1 MVRYIL
7 LHSSNNAKSFRDTD
21 MEASKPHAL
30 LSPSRRRTKSCASLF
45 SHRRRRRR
53 NNNNENFTRYRWYDQ
68 ESTSKRAGKVSA
80 TLDDVSPSPCTLSVA
95 DEEEEDEE
103 EEERRRQSGSNNND
117 NENNSMCDDCT
128 RKTKT
133 SSGVAVGKRQTMTM
147 VFTATLLSGFATVQS
162 PAKALARENTAVVE
176 ALTSATSGT
185 IKGSVIL
192 PSGYHVTRGARSR
205 IQTTS
210 SRPDVV
216 KITNGEKDLGNA
228 LRFEVGYA
236 NAKAEDEVT
245 VNALVYFCQD
255 DDVCLSRNVS
265 FRAKVVDGGG
275 DSSSSSSSAV
285 DLTYSI
291 PTPEP
296 EISFAV
302 PQFE

>member
-1 MVRYIL
+1 MVRYTYSPL
-7 LHSSNNAKSFRDTD
+7 EQQRKEFSRDT

-30 LSPSRRRTKSCASLF
+30 LSHRGEGQKGARRC
-45 SHRRRRRR
+45 SHRRRHRR
-53 NNNNENFTRYRWYDQ
+53 NNNNENFTRYRRYDQ
-68 ESTSKRAGKVSA
+68 ESTSKSA
-80 TLDDVSPSPCTLSVA
+80 AKGPAKLDDVSPSPCTLSVA
-95 DEEEEDEE
+95 DEEEDKE
-103 EEERRRQSGSNNND
+103 EEERRRQSGSNYYD
-117 NENNSMCDDCT
+117 NNNSKSDDCT

-147 VFTATLLSGFATVQS
+147 GFTATLLSGFATVQS

-275 DSSSSSSSAV
+275 DSSSSSSSSAV

-302 PQFE
+302 PRFE

>member
-1 MVRYIL
+1 
-7 LHSSNNAKSFRDTD
+7 
-21 MEASKPHAL
+21 
-30 LSPSRRRTKSCASLF
+30 
-45 SHRRRRRR
+45 
-53 NNNNENFTRYRWYDQ
+53 
-68 ESTSKRAGKVSA
+68 
-80 TLDDVSPSPCTLSVA
+80 
-95 DEEEEDEE
+95 
-103 EEERRRQSGSNNND
+103 
-117 NENNSMCDDCT
+117 
-128 RKTKT
+128 
-133 SSGVAVGKRQTMTM
+133 MT
-147 VFTATLLSGFATVQS
+147 VFLTTTLLSGFATVQS
-162 PAKALARENTAVVE
+162 PAKALARENTVVVE

-275 DSSSSSSSAV
+275 DSSSSSVV

>member
-1 MVRYIL
+1 M
-7 LHSSNNAKSFRDTD
+7 
-21 MEASKPHAL
+21 
-30 LSPSRRRTKSCASLF
+30 
-45 SHRRRRRR
+45 HRCYHHHRR
-53 NNNNENFTRYRWYDQ
+53 NNNNFNRRYQNQ
-68 ESTSKRAGKVSA
+68 ESSFTFAKSFPRQLDNVSSSFTS
-80 TLDDVSPSPCTLSVA
+80 A
-95 DEEEEDEE
+95 DEEDKV
-103 EEERRRQSGSNNND
+103 EEERRRQRGSNSDNN
-117 NENNSMCDDCT
+117 NNKSACT
-128 RKTKT
+128 TTT
-133 SSGVAVGKRQTMTM
+133 SSAAVGKRETMM
-147 VFTATLLSGFATVQS
+147 VFLTTTLLSGFSTVNS
-162 PAKALARENTAVVE
+162 PEAVLARENNVVVE
-176 ALTSATSGT
+176 ASTSATSGT

-192 PSGYHVTRGARSR
+192 PSGYHMTRGARSR

-228 LRFEVGYA
+228 LQFEVGYA

-255 DDVCLSRNVS
+255 DDVCLSRTVS

-275 DSSSSSSSAV
+275 DSSSSSSVV

>member
-1 MVRYIL
+1 
-7 LHSSNNAKSFRDTD
+7 
-21 MEASKPHAL
+21 
-30 LSPSRRRTKSCASLF
+30 
-45 SHRRRRRR
+45 
-53 NNNNENFTRYRWYDQ
+53 
-68 ESTSKRAGKVSA
+68 
-80 TLDDVSPSPCTLSVA
+80 
-95 DEEEEDEE
+95 
-103 EEERRRQSGSNNND
+103 
-117 NENNSMCDDCT
+117 MCDDCT

-162 PAKALARENTAVVE
+162 PAKALARETTAVVE

-275 DSSSSSSSAV
+275 DSSFSSSSAV

>member
-1 MVRYIL
+1 M
-7 LHSSNNAKSFRDTD
+7 
-21 MEASKPHAL
+21 
-30 LSPSRRRTKSCASLF
+30 
-45 SHRRRRRR
+45 HRCYHHHRR
-53 NNNNENFTRYRWYDQ
+53 NNNNFNRRYQNQ
-68 ESTSKRAGKVSA
+68 ESSFTKAFPGQLDNVSSSFTS
-80 TLDDVSPSPCTLSVA
+80 A
-95 DEEEEDEE
+95 DEEDKE
-103 EEERRRQSGSNNND
+103 EEERRRQRGSNSDNN
-117 NENNSMCDDCT
+117 NNKSACT
-128 RKTKT
+128 TTT
-133 SSGVAVGKRQTMTM
+133 SSAAVGKRETMM
-147 VFTATLLSGFATVQS
+147 VFLTTTLLSGFSTVNS
-162 PAKALARENTAVVE
+162 PEAVLARENNVVVE
-176 ALTSATSGT
+176 ASTSATSGT

-192 PSGYHVTRGARSR
+192 PSGYHMTRGARSR

-228 LRFEVGYA
+228 LQFEVGYA

-255 DDVCLSRNVS
+255 DDVCLSRTVS

-275 DSSSSSSSAV
+275 DSSSSSSVV

>member
-1 MVRYIL
+1 MKGVPLEMIKVEKDGTGVSV
-7 LHSSNNAKSFRDTD
+7 HIKSKEEIEKEERGVET
-21 MEASKPHAL
+21 EGNTPATTPRVVPVGGNS
-30 LSPSRRRTKSCASLF
+30 
-45 SHRRRRRR
+45 
-53 NNNNENFTRYRWYDQ
+53 NNNNK
-68 ESTSKRAGKVSA
+68 S
-80 TLDDVSPSPCTLSVA
+80 DVCT
-95 DEEEEDEE
+95 
-103 EEERRRQSGSNNND
+103 
-117 NENNSMCDDCT
+117 T
-128 RKTKT
+128 TT
-133 SSGVAVGKRQTMTM
+133 SSVAVGKRQTMMM
-147 VFTATLLSGFATVQS
+147 VLTTTLWSGVATVQS
-162 PAKALARENTAVVE
+162 PAGALARENTVVVE

-192 PSGYHVTRGARSR
+192 PSGYHMTRGARSR

-255 DDVCLSRNVS
+255 DDVCLSRTVS

>member
-1 MVRYIL
+1 
-7 LHSSNNAKSFRDTD
+7 
-21 MEASKPHAL
+21 MEASKPPL
-30 LSPSRRRTKSCASLF
+30 LF
-45 SHRRRRRR
+45 HRGEGRVVQHRCYHHRHRR
-53 NNNNENFTRYRWYDQ
+53 NNNNKNTFNRGRYYQ
-68 ESTSKRAGKVSA
+68 ESTSKRAAKVPA
-80 TLDDVSPSPCTLSVA
+80 KLDAVSPSPFTSVA
-95 DEEEEDEE
+95 DEEEDKE
-103 EEERRRQSGSNNND
+103 EEERRRQSGSNYYN
-117 NENNSMCDDCT
+117 NNSRDDCT
-128 RKTKT
+128 TTKT
-133 SSGVAVGKRQTMTM
+133 SSVAVGKRQTMMM
-147 VFTATLLSGFATVQS
+147 VFTTTLLSGFATVQS
-162 PAKALARENTAVVE
+162 PAKALARENTVVVE

-255 DDVCLSRNVS
+255 DDVCLSRTVS

>member
-1 MVRYIL
+1 M
-7 LHSSNNAKSFRDTD
+7 
-21 MEASKPHAL
+21 
-30 LSPSRRRTKSCASLF
+30 
-45 SHRRRRRR
+45 HRCYHRHRR
-53 NNNNENFTRYRWYDQ
+53 NNNNNFNRGRYYQ
-68 ESTSKRAGKVSA
+68 ESTSKRAASFAKLPA
-80 TLDDVSPSPCTLSVA
+80 KWDDVSPSPFTSVA
-95 DEEEEDEE
+95 DEEDKEDT
-103 EEERRRQSGSNNND
+103 RRRQRGNDNDNNN
-117 NENNSMCDDCT
+117 NNSRDDCT
-128 RKTKT
+128 TTKT
-133 SSGVAVGKRQTMTM
+133 SSVAVGKRQTMT
-147 VFTATLLSGFATVQS
+147 VFLTTTLLSGFATVQS
-162 PAKALARENTAVVE
+162 PAKALARENTVVVE

-255 DDVCLSRNVS
+255 DDVCLSRTVS

-275 DSSSSSSSAV
+275 DSSSSSSAV

>member
-1 MVRYIL
+1 MM
-7 LHSSNNAKSFRDTD
+7 
-21 MEASKPHAL
+21 MEASKPPL
-30 LSPSRRRTKSCASLF
+30 LFHRGEGQKVANSRC
-45 SHRRRRRR
+45 SHRRRRH
-53 NNNNENFTRYRWYDQ
+53 RYSRA
-68 ESTSKRAGKVSA
+68 STSKRAAKGPAK
-80 TLDDVSPSPCTLSVA
+80 LDDVSPSPCTSVA
-95 DEEEEDEE
+95 DEEEDEE
-103 EEERRRQSGSNNND
+103 EEDKRRRQSGRNYY
-117 NENNSMCDDCT
+117 ENNSRDDDCT
-128 RKTKT
+128 TTKT
-133 SSGVAVGKRQTMTM
+133 SSVAVGKRQTMTM
-147 VFTATLLSGFATVQS
+147 GFTATLLSGFATAQS
-162 PAKALARENTAVVE
+162 PAKARARETTVVVE

-192 PSGYHVTRGARSR
+192 PSGYHMTRGARSR
-205 IQTTS
+205 IETTS

-255 DDVCLSRNVS
+255 DDVCLSRTVS

-275 DSSSSSSSAV
+275 DSSGSSSAV

>member
-1 MVRYIL
+1 
-7 LHSSNNAKSFRDTD
+7 
-21 MEASKPHAL
+21 MEASKPPL
-30 LSPSRRRTKSCASLF
+30 LF
-45 SHRRRRRR
+45 HRGRGRVVHRCYHRHRR
-53 NNNNENFTRYRWYDQ
+53 NNNKNFNRGRYYQNQ
-68 ESTSKRAGKVSA
+68 ESSFTFAKAFPGK
-80 TLDDVSPSPCTLSVA
+80 LDDGSPSFISSVA
-95 DEEEEDEE
+95 DEEEDKEE
-103 EEERRRQSGSNNND
+103 EENKRRRQRDCNNN
-117 NENNSMCDDCT
+117 NNNKSDVCT
-128 RKTKT
+128 TTT
-133 SSGVAVGKRQTMTM
+133 SSVAVGKRQTMMM
-147 VFTATLLSGFATVQS
+147 VLTTTLLSGFATVQS
-162 PAKALARENTAVVE
+162 PAGALARENTVVVE

-192 PSGYHVTRGARSR
+192 PSGYHMTRGARSR

-228 LRFEVGYA
+228 LQFEVGYA

-255 DDVCLSRNVS
+255 DDVCLSRTVS

-275 DSSSSSSSAV
+275 DSSGSSSAV

-291 PTPEP
+291 PAPEP

>member
-1 MVRYIL
+1 MM
-7 LHSSNNAKSFRDTD
+7 
-21 MEASKPHAL
+21 MEASKPPLLFHRGEGQKVAL
-30 LSPSRRRTKSCASLF
+30 RRCSH
-45 SHRRRRRR
+45 HRRRRHRR
-53 NNNNENFTRYRWYDQ
+53 NNNDDDENFNRGRYSRA
-68 ESTSKRAGKVSA
+68 STSKRAAKVPA
-80 TLDDVSPSPCTLSVA
+80 KLDDVSPSPCTSVA
-95 DEEEEDEE
+95 DEEEDEE
-103 EEERRRQSGSNNND
+103 EEEDKRRRQSGSNYY
-117 NENNSMCDDCT
+117 ENNSRDDDCT
-128 RKTKT
+128 TTKT
-133 SSGVAVGKRQTMTM
+133 SSVAVGKRQTMTM
-147 VFTATLLSGFATVQS
+147 GFTATLLSGFATAQS
-162 PAKALARENTAVVE
+162 PAKALARETTVVVE

-192 PSGYHVTRGARSR
+192 PSGYHMTRGARSR
-205 IQTTS
+205 IETTS

-255 DDVCLSRNVS
+255 DDVCLSRTVS

-275 DSSSSSSSAV
+275 DSSGSSSAV

>member
-1 MVRYIL
+1 M
-7 LHSSNNAKSFRDTD
+7 
-21 MEASKPHAL
+21 
-30 LSPSRRRTKSCASLF
+30 
-45 SHRRRRRR
+45 
-53 NNNNENFTRYRWYDQ
+53 
-68 ESTSKRAGKVSA
+68 SA
-80 TLDDVSPSPCTLSVA
+80 TLDDVSPSPFTLSVA

-103 EEERRRQSGSNNND
+103 EEERRRQRGSNYY
-117 NENNSMCDDCT
+117 ENNSRDDDCT

-162 PAKALARENTAVVE
+162 PAKALARETTAVVE

-255 DDVCLSRNVS
+255 DDVCLSRTVS

-275 DSSSSSSSAV
+275 DSSGSSSAV

>member
-1 MVRYIL
+1 
-7 LHSSNNAKSFRDTD
+7 
-21 MEASKPHAL
+21 MEASKPLSL
-30 LSPSRRRTKSCASLF
+30 LF
-45 SHRRRRRR
+45 HRGEGRVVHRCYHHRHRR
-53 NNNNENFTRYRWYDQ
+53 NNNKNNTFTRGRYDQ
-68 ESTSKRAGKVSA
+68 ASTSKSAAKVPA
-80 TLDDVSPSPCTLSVA
+80 KWDAVSPTPCTSVA
-95 DEEEEDEE
+95 DEEEDKEE
-103 EEERRRQSGSNNND
+103 EDKRRRQSGSNYYN
-117 NENNSMCDDCT
+117 NNSRDDDCT
-128 RKTKT
+128 TTKT
-133 SSGVAVGKRQTMTM
+133 SSVAVGKRQTMM
-147 VFTATLLSGFATVQS
+147 MGFTATLLSGFATAQS
-162 PAKALARENTAVVE
+162 PAKALARENTVVVE

-255 DDVCLSRNVS
+255 DDVCLSRTVS

-275 DSSSSSSSAV
+275 DSSSSSSSSAV

>member
-1 MVRYIL
+1 M
-7 LHSSNNAKSFRDTD
+7 
-21 MEASKPHAL
+21 MEASKPPL
-30 LSPSRRRTKSCASLF
+30 LFHRGGEGQKVARRC
-45 SHRRRRRR
+45 SHRRRRHRR
-53 NNNNENFTRYRWYDQ
+53 NNDDDDGNFNRGRYYR
-68 ESTSKRAGKVSA
+68 ESTSKRAAKVPA
-80 TLDDVSPSPCTLSVA
+80 KLDDVSPSPFTSVA
-95 DEEEEDEE
+95 DEEEDKEE
-103 EEERRRQSGSNNND
+103 EEERRRQSGSNYY
-117 NENNSMCDDCT
+117 ENNSRDDDCT
-128 RKTKT
+128 TTKT
-133 SSGVAVGKRQTMTM
+133 SSVAVGKRQTMTM

-162 PAKALARENTAVVE
+162 PAKALARETTVVVE

>member
-1 MVRYIL
+1 MMMVL
-7 LHSSNNAKSFRDTD
+7 T
-21 MEASKPHAL
+21 
-30 LSPSRRRTKSCASLF
+30 T
-45 SHRRRRRR
+45 
-53 NNNNENFTRYRWYDQ
+53 
-68 ESTSKRAGKVSA
+68 
-80 TLDDVSPSPCTLSVA
+80 
-95 DEEEEDEE
+95 
-103 EEERRRQSGSNNND
+103 
-117 NENNSMCDDCT
+117 
-128 RKTKT
+128 
-133 SSGVAVGKRQTMTM
+133 
-147 VFTATLLSGFATVQS
+147 TLLSGFATVQS
-162 PAKALARENTAVVE
+162 PAGALARENNVVVE

-236 NAKAEDEVT
+236 NAKAEVEVT

-255 DDVCLSRNVS
+255 DDVCLSRTVS

-275 DSSSSSSSAV
+275 DSSSSSSSSAV

>member
-1 MVRYIL
+1 
-7 LHSSNNAKSFRDTD
+7 
-21 MEASKPHAL
+21 MEASKPHNTL
-30 LSPSRRRTKSCASLF
+30 LSPHRGEGQNIARRC
-45 SHRRRRRR
+45 SHRRRHRR
-53 NNNNENFTRYRWYDQ
+53 NNNNENFTRSRWYDQ
-68 ESTSKRAGKVSA
+68 ESTSK
-80 TLDDVSPSPCTLSVA
+80 LDAVSPSPCTSVA
-95 DEEEEDEE
+95 DEEDHKEE
-103 EEERRRQSGSNNND
+103 EEERRRQSGSKYYNNN
-117 NENNSMCDDCT
+117 SSFDDCT
-128 RKTKT
+128 TTKT
-133 SSGVAVGKRQTMTM
+133 SSVAVGKRQTMM
-147 VFTATLLSGFATVQS
+147 MGFTATLLSGFATAQS
-162 PAKALARENTAVVE
+162 PAKALARENTVVVE

-255 DDVCLSRNVS
+255 DDVCLSRTVS

>member
-1 MVRYIL
+1 MM
-7 LHSSNNAKSFRDTD
+7 
-21 MEASKPHAL
+21 MEASKPPL
-30 LSPSRRRTKSCASLF
+30 LFHRGEGQS
-45 SHRRRRRR
+45 SHRRRRHRR
-53 NNNNENFTRYRWYDQ
+53 NNTNDDENFNRVSRYDRA
-68 ESTSKRAGKVSA
+68 STSKRAAKVPA
-80 TLDDVSPSPCTLSVA
+80 KLDDVSPSPCTSVA
-95 DEEEEDEE
+95 DEEEDKEE
-103 EEERRRQSGSNNND
+103 EDKRRRQSGSNYY
-117 NENNSMCDDCT
+117 ENNISRDDDCT
-128 RKTKT
+128 TTKT
-133 SSGVAVGKRQTMTM
+133 SSVAVGKRQTMTM
-147 VFTATLLSGFATVQS
+147 GFTATLLSGFATVQS
-162 PAKALARENTAVVE
+162 PAKARARETTVVVE

-192 PSGYHVTRGARSR
+192 PSGYHMTRGARSR
-205 IQTTS
+205 IETTS

-255 DDVCLSRNVS
+255 DDVCLSRTVS

-275 DSSSSSSSAV
+275 DSSGSSSAV

>member
-1 MVRYIL
+1 
-7 LHSSNNAKSFRDTD
+7 
-21 MEASKPHAL
+21 MEASKPPL
-30 LSPSRRRTKSCASLF
+30 LF
-45 SHRRRRRR
+45 HRGGGRVHRYHRHRR
-53 NNNNENFTRYRWYDQ
+53 NNDNNFNRGRYYQ
-68 ESTSKRAGKVSA
+68 ESTSKRAASFAKLPA
-80 TLDDVSPSPCTLSVA
+80 KLDDVSPSFISSA
-95 DEEEEDEE
+95 DEEEDK
-103 EEERRRQSGSNNND
+103 EEERRRQRGSNNND
-117 NENNSMCDDCT
+117 NNNNSDVCT
-128 RKTKT
+128 TTT
-133 SSGVAVGKRQTMTM
+133 SSVAVGKRQTMT
-147 VFTATLLSGFATVQS
+147 VFLTTTLLSGFATVQS
-162 PAKALARENTAVVE
+162 PAKALARENTVVVE

-255 DDVCLSRNVS
+255 DDVCLSRTVS

-275 DSSSSSSSAV
+275 DSSGSSSAV